1 MLMKEL
7 AMPYSGPAG
16 EEAVG
21 KACDSALV
29 TVKVGGTGGTGRG
42 IPTEQCNALSNQFG
56 VCFVTGGCSGKTGR
70 SLQGVMGTG

>member
-1 MLMKEL
+1 MKEL
-7 AMPYSGPAG
+7 ATPYSGPAG

-29 TVKVGGTGGTGRG
+29 TVGVGGTGETSRG

-56 VCFVTGGCSGKTGR
+56 VCLVLEGCSGKTGG